1 MRSASFA
8 RPWTMTEHERDERVT
23 QAYRAL
29 GDELPPAAL
38 DAAILVAS
46 RRRGG
51 RWYVPVASAAV
62 LVLAVA
68 VAVFVDRE
76 APKDSDDAR
85 VALAPQVI
93 APAPSAARRAEA
105 EKPADRAAPAARQ
118 ERRDD
123 LAKLGRSRETQS
135 LAESAARPAAP
146 AAEPASAPSGFAGAV
161 AGKRAAA
168 DEVVETPEQW
178 LERIAKLREDGRAK
192 EADDAL
198 AAFRKRYPG
207 YEIPKEMRERVR
219 PR

>member
-1 MRSASFA
+1 
-8 RPWTMTEHERDERVT
+8 MTEHERDERVT

-29 GDELPPAAL
+29 GDESPPAAL
-38 DAAILVAS
+38 DAAILAAS

-51 RWYVPVASAAV
+51 RWHVPVASAAA

-68 VAVFVDRE
+68 IAVIVDRE
-76 APKDSDDAR
+76 SPKETDEAR

-93 APAPSAARRAEA
+93 APAPSTGRRAEA

-135 LAESAARPAAP
+135 MAESAARPAAP
-146 AAEPASAPSGFAGAV
+146 AAEPAGAASGFAGAL
-161 AGKRAAA
+161 AGKRSAA
-168 DEVVETPEQW
+168 DDATESPAQW
-178 LERIAKLREDGRAK
+178 LERIARLRESGRTK

-198 AAFRKRYPG
+198 AEFRRRYPD
-207 YEIPKEMRERVR
+207 YEIPKEMRERVL

>member
-1 MRSASFA
+1 
-8 RPWTMTEHERDERVT
+8 MTEHERDERVT

-29 GDELPPAAL
+29 GEESPPAAL
-38 DAAILVAS
+38 DAAILAAS

-51 RWYVPVASAAV
+51 RWYVPVASAAA

-68 VAVFVDRE
+68 VAVVVERE
-76 APKDSDDAR
+76 APKESDEAR

-93 APAPSAARRAEA
+93 APAPGPARRAEA
-105 EKPADRAAPAARQ
+105 EKPADRAAPEEKQ
-118 ERRDD
+118 DGRDD

-146 AAEPASAPSGFAGAV
+146 AAEPASAASQVAGAV
-161 AGKRAAA
+161 AGKRPAA
-168 DEVVETPEQW
+168 DEVMETPAQW
-178 LERIAKLREDGRAK
+178 LERIARLRDAGRTK

-198 AAFRKRYPG
+198 AEFRRRYPG
-207 YEIPKEMRERVR
+207 YEIPKAMRERVL